1 MLFGRRKKGFSTVAA
16 VTDPK
21 SALEELQADEMAAKK
36 KPKSPTFDIDSAA
49 EAARKANETG
59 ASVESAKETMEA
71 LEAGAEEEKTDLFD
85 FLAQQPE
92 VEDEFADVAT
102 PAQAP
107 QVQESAHQK
116 LADYIRIRSANAQ
129 VTGLALLKA
138 EVEGLDALLEA
149 MAADESCGDIATHQG
164 AKDLYYYSSA
174 NMSDNYAMIDALIQD
189 DDLAAMMAQMVRF
202 NAKTYPAATPFLY
215 FQRPPYNRSREE
227 VEQAWAVMQT
237 MEMYADI
244 QELTNNEDTRFLYST
259 QYLSP
264 RYAKAISDVD
274 PFTD

>member
-21 SALEELQADEMAAKK
+21 SAVEELQADEMAARK

-59 ASVESAKETMEA
+59 ASVESAQEAMEA
-71 LEAGAEEEKTDLFD
+71 GTEEKTDLFD

-92 VEDEFADVAT
+92 VEDEFADVPTAT
-102 PAQAP
+102 QVP
-107 QVQESAHQK
+107 QVQESAHRK

-149 MAADESCGDIATHQG
+149 MAADESCKDIATHRG